1 MTEKPTLKKVQIT
14 MTQEIYDASYKK
26 WVSELGFESI
36 QAAARVLLTGKLPE
50 IVGEVRKVNKN
61 VTELAKLREQAE
73 ENKAKKEAPKKE
85 AREDLGRTYRAGSKP
100 FEKYKAQWLKNNP
113 GEEFTFSGVRVWL
126 DETGPRS
133 SWVK

>member
-14 MTQEIYDASYKK
+14 MTQEIYDATYKK

-36 QAAARVLLTGKLPE
+36 QAAARVLLVGKLPE
-50 IVGEVRKVNKN
+50 IVSETRKINKN

-73 ENKAKKEAPKKE
+73 ENKAKKEAPKK
-85 AREDLGRTYRAGSKP
+85 AREDLGRTYEAGSKV
-100 FEKYKAQWLKNNP
+100 FEKYKAQWLKNHP
-113 GEEFTFSGVRVWL
+113 GEKFTFEGIRMWL
-126 DETGPRS
+126 DENGPRS